1 MRRLG
6 RLSDPGDDGDLVGL
20 PAKAYQG
27 LFQGIE
33 QGVLYRYCPEPK
45 LYKCPTG
52 IRGEYVTYAITDAMN
67 GYDGIPGTKN
77 LTRTSRN
84 HRG

>member
-1 MRRLG
+1 MRWLG
-6 RLSDPGDDGDLVGL
+6 NNL
-20 PAKAYQG
+20 PQEQQV
-27 LFQGIE
+27 QGIE
-33 QGVLYRYCPEPK
+33 QGALYRYCPEPK

-52 IRGEYVTYAITDAMN
+52 IRREYVTYAITDAMN